1 MHRFFCL
8 CLSNQPQYFTKND
21 TAHLCTWNQLNVE
34 RQIRLWREAQGHNNS
49 ELANNFCRFFCLTTS
64 LTRRPPEIK
73 SIFGSDWSSWPP
85 AALSTT
91 WKGHCSWKLELK
103 KDTVCFF
110 HMRSYS
116 QIGFSVEHK
125 TCDILAA
132 ELLRLMRFNNDKV
145 SANTAKCQPQCYEKS
160 DGSQDFQS

>member
-1 MHRFFCL
+1 MVQDWWVNLAFSVPLFCPLKHSQIVNSPQIYLPLPRRLELSLYAGFYSNFLNIPFSKMHRFFCL

-21 TAHLCTWNQLNVE
+21 TAHLCNWNQLNVE

-91 WKGHCSWKLELK
+91 WKGHCSWKTWVK
-103 KDTVCFF
+103 K
-110 HMRSYS
+110 
-116 QIGFSVEHK
+116 
-125 TCDILAA
+125 
-132 ELLRLMRFNNDKV
+132 
-145 SANTAKCQPQCYEKS
+145 EKKRHS
-160 DGSQDFQS
+160 